1 MPSVF
6 SAFSG
11 RRGGVGRRR
20 APRTLFAPRQRG
32 AAVRWLLLAAL
43 VLPAAAASP
52 NTLHIHAADPA
63 NMDAIPMNVLP
74 PPDGFRFR
82 HSGGPTAATLTCL
95 PGGTQSHTVHAIQY
109 AGPTDDAQLP
119 QAVRGEWRG
128 LAYPTRL
135 TGNVTL
141 HWFVEAAA
149 QGGPVSSSTPL
160 ANVVVR
166 GTLRE
171 GESAAGGVEGYGR
184 GALLAQGQSAPALLA
199 GSQTRGAQHSTVD
212 GRDVYGFTV
221 PLAIES
227 AALTTT
233 GFNLRVD
240 VFVENPACPSAGGQ
254 TTPPLV
260 VLHSSPGHRPA
271 LEMGVEEPLRVLAT
285 NVTKSRAGIVHL
297 MAEVL
302 PLWGGYAGAN
312 ATVETSG
319 PSVPGNATTVLVLPR
334 PADPNVRPSTPAYLF
349 WNWAAA
355 REGAL
360 AGTYTFALTATDR
373 AGNEAAAPA
382 ATFEIEP
389 SATHPPPSPT
399 KGAPSLP
406 FAAVIFL
413 LGAGA
418 VLRFRA
424 RGARAAAD

>member
-1 MPSVF
+1 M
-6 SAFSG
+6 
-11 RRGGVGRRR
+11 
-20 APRTLFAPRQRG
+20 
-32 AAVRWLLLAAL
+32 RWLLLAAL

-52 NTLHIHAADPA
+52 NTLFIHAADPA

-74 PPDGFRFR
+74 PPDGFTFR
-82 HSGGPTAATLTCL
+82 HAGGPTAATLTCL
-95 PGGTQSHTVHAIQY
+95 PAGTQAHTVHAIQY

-119 QAVRGEWRG
+119 QALRGEWRG

-135 TGNVTL
+135 TGNLTL

-171 GESAAGGVEGYGR
+171 GESAAAGVEGYAR
-184 GALLAQGQSAPALLA
+184 GTLLAQGQSAPALLA
-199 GSQTRGAQHSTVD
+199 GSQTQGAQHTTVD

-221 PLAIES
+221 PLSVES
-227 AALTTT
+227 ATLTTT

-240 VFVENPACPSAGGQ
+240 VFVENPACASTGGQ
-254 TTPPLV
+254 ATPPLV
-260 VLHSSPGHRPA
+260 VLHSSPDHRLA
-271 LEMGVEEPLRVLAT
+271 LQMSVEEPLRVLAT

-312 ATVETSG
+312 ATVETTG
-319 PSVPGNATTVLVLPR
+319 PSEPGNATTVLVLPR
-334 PADPNVRPSTPAYLF
+334 ANDPNVRPSTPAYLF
-349 WNWAAA
+349 WNWEAA
-355 REGAL
+355 REGAH
-360 AGTYTFALTATDR
+360 AGTYAFALTVSDR
-373 AGNEAAAPA
+373 AGNEAKAA

-389 SATHPPPSPT
+389 SATHTPPPPT

-406 FAAVIFL
+406 FAAVLIL

-418 VLRFRA
+418 ALRFRA
-424 RGARAAAD
+424 RAS